1 LKSKEKNFNQ
11 SGIYVKEQKKLPNFS
26 ATLTAERPQVSI
38 TEVSITVHPGM
49 IPAHTKHDS

>member
-38 TEVSITVHPGM
+38 NEVSITVHPGM